1 MMEDRVPVN
10 QADSLSVI
18 DIVFRSAAAA
28 EYRVAGIPAAA
39 RAARGV
45 AEAFAGEDIRCII
58 TAEGS
63 WTPGAG
69 CRAECRRL
77 PRGLHLVLGGS
88 PAPGALRIDGE
99 ALVAALADLA
109 PGGDVAAT
117 VQSALAPVTWGA
129 EDPALALRHASRTI
143 IAGTGKTTDGIVS
156 RYLNR
161 PISQRITRTLLR
173 CPGITPFHATLGTA
187 TLGLAMIL
195 SLLLGGHPG
204 LILGAI
210 LFQAASIFDGVDGE
224 MARAT
229 WRTSDRGAMLDSLVD
244 ALTNLAFVTGV
255 TVNLAMSGD
264 VSASLAGAA
273 GLVMLASGLFLIGR
287 RAKASG
293 QPVNFDVI
301 KGHVGKRR
309 SAVMQWLIWLTMRD
323 FFAAVAALLI
333 ILGLTHLALFA
344 FAIVAA
350 GWLVVTVTVLVRTSR
365 RHAAAAKRPDDAL
378 RGGYSL

>member
-77 PRGLHLVLGGS
+77 ARGLHLVLGGS

-109 PGGDVAAT
+109 PGGDVAAA
-117 VQSALAPVTWGA
+117 VQLALAPVTWGA

-143 IAGTGKTTDGIVS
+143 IAGTGKATDGIVS

-161 PISQRITRTLLR
+161 RISQRITRTLLR

-255 TVNLAMSGD
+255 TVNLALSGD
-264 VSASLAGAA
+264 MSASLAGAA

-333 ILGLTHLALFA
+333 ILGLTRLALFA

>member
-1 MMEDRVPVN
+1 MN

-58 TAEGS
+58 TAEKS
-63 WTPGAG
+63 WTPGGA

-77 PRGLHLVLGGS
+77 APGRHLVLGGS
-88 PAPGALRIDGE
+88 PAPGALRVDGE
-99 ALVAALADLA
+99 ALVAALADLP
-109 PGGDVAAT
+109 PGGDVAAA

-143 IAGTGKTTDGIVS
+143 IAGTGKATDGIVS

-255 TVNLAMSGD
+255 TVNLALSGD

-293 QPVNFDVI
+293 QPVIFDVI
-301 KGHVGKRR
+301 KGHVGQRR

-333 ILGLTHLALFA
+333 ILGLTRLALFA

-365 RHAAAAKRPDDAL
+365 RHAAAAKRPDGAL